1 MTNHGIMEEANYCQ
15 LMTELAYVC
24 ELSCESYVSQIY
36 MEDATVDVIF
46 ESGEKI
52 LDTLTTFVRKSL
64 QAAIDHISDMITK
77 IRIKFSKKKLEK
89 LMSPEIKKTLEKV
102 CAGEKIISPDIPKMV
117 SETKKYEA
125 ILKKLND
132 KVSDL
137 FTKASTSS
145 IETQKKYCKEV
156 EQVCEKY
163 SKELK
168 EINATIVSLNNK
180 KRPLKVSD
188 VYRFTDAGI
197 KSLEDAEKVMKY
209 ISIMQASM
217 IRMLEGIKKS
227 SVQTMKK
234 MVTEAGDALEKTDLT
249 VKEKIKAAT
258 QKVTDSPA
266 IRSAVNKAVATARE
280 ASSYTARAE
289 QYFIGTIES
298 YYKFSLEGDVSK
310 ALASNFAKASLTG
323 HVAATVPMT
332 VGSIAMKAYTKKKLS
347 EDKARLKEKA
357 DEEQRQRDLRKL
369 NLRGD
374 SGKAKER
381 PVNFR

>member
-1 MTNHGIMEEANYCQ
+1 
-15 LMTELAYVC
+15 
-24 ELSCESYVSQIY
+24 
-36 MEDATVDVIF
+36 
-46 ESGEKI
+46 
-52 LDTLTTFVRKSL
+52 
-64 QAAIDHISDMITK
+64 
-77 IRIKFSKKKLEK
+77 
-89 LMSPEIKKTLEKV
+89 
-102 CAGEKIISPDIPKMV
+102 MV
-117 SETKKYEA
+117 SEAKKYEA
-125 ILKKLND
+125 VLKKLND
-132 KVSDL
+132 EVSDL

-145 IETQKKYCKEV
+145 IEAQKKYCKEV
-156 EQVCEKY
+156 EQVCEKC

-180 KRPLKVSD
+180 KCPLKVSD

-197 KSLEDAEKVMKY
+197 KSLEDAEKVMKS
-209 ISIMQASM
+209 ISVMQASM
-217 IRMLEGIKKS
+217 LRMLEVVKKS

-249 VKEKIKAAT
+249 TREKIKAAS

-289 QYFIGTIES
+289 EYFIGTIES

-323 HVAATVPMT
+323 HVAVTVPMT
-332 VGSIAMKAYTKKKLS
+332 IGSIAMKAYTKSKLS

-357 DEEQRQRDLRKL
+357 DEAQRQRDLRKL

-374 SGKAKER
+374 SGKTTER
-381 PVNFR
+381 PVNLR

>member
-1 MTNHGIMEEANYCQ
+1 
-15 LMTELAYVC
+15 
-24 ELSCESYVSQIY
+24 
-36 MEDATVDVIF
+36 
-46 ESGEKI
+46 
-52 LDTLTTFVRKSL
+52 
-64 QAAIDHISDMITK
+64 
-77 IRIKFSKKKLEK
+77 
-89 LMSPEIKKTLEKV
+89 MSPEIKKALERV

-117 SETKKYEA
+117 SEMKKYEA
-125 ILKKLND
+125 VLKKLND
-132 KVSDL
+132 EVSDL

-217 IRMLEGIKKS
+217 IRMLEVVKKS

-249 VKEKIKAAT
+249 TREKIKVAS

-357 DEEQRQRDLRKL
+357 DEAQRQRDLRKL

-374 SGKAKER
+374 SGKAEER
-381 PVNFR
+381 PVNLR